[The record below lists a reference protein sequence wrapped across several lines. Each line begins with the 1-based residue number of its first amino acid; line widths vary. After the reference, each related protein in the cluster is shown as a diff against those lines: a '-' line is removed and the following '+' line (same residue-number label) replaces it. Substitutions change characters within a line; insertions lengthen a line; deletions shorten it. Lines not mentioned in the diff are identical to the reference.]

1 MTSQIEDKPLRARV
15 KLFGNIVGSILR
27 DQAGERVFAAVEML
41 RKGYVSL
48 RKKDSPAKRRRLAH
62 FIAGLDADTVIHV
75 VRAFATYFS
84 LVNIAEEA
92 YQHRL
97 RRKQVRLSGPL
108 WRGSFDEALREF
120 QAAQIT
126 HEQLQTLLDALRYTP
141 VMTAHPTE
149 AKRRT
154 VMEALRRIFVTSE
167 QLSDTQLGR
176 RRRDELKEELYREV
190 KILYRTDE
198 VRHTRPNVRDEIKNG
213 LFHFRTSLFRAVPRL
228 YRNLEQTV
236 ERIYGENPRSGQ
248 PIRVPSVLRFGS
260 WIGGD
265 RDGNPFVKPETT
277 AMAVRLQHREVLR
290 EYIHRVMALSHVLTH
305 SSRLCQPSVSF
316 LASLKRDEETHPE
329 TFADY
334 PNRFRHEP
342 YRRKLYIMRH
352 RLECNLAA
360 VTARMEICEP
370 VGCKSAYRAV
380 DELIDDLLLI
390 SDSLVSHGDQ
400 DLARGELHDLIRL
413 VETFGFHLMH
423 LDVRQEST
431 RHTEAI
437 AEVLHALYDTDYQA
451 LSEEQRC
458 RLLGELV
465 GAEPPHL
472 DKSTLTE
479 PTRETLEVFETMAAM
494 REEISAESFGSYVIS
509 MTHAASHVLE
519 VMLLAWLAKLAGR
532 NAQGWFCEISI
543 APLFETIED
552 LAHIE
557 PVMATLLNVP
567 EYAAL
572 LKAAGNRQEVM
583 LGYSDSCKDGGIL
596 ASAWN
601 LYRAQQRITGLTSER
616 GIACR
621 LFHGRG
627 GTVGRGGGP
636 THDAILSQ
644 PPGTVQ
650 GQIKFTEQG
659 EVLSYKYGNEETA
672 VYELTMGLSGLMK
685 ASRGLIEPAPTDRPE
700 HMTIMN
706 ELAEYGERAYRG
718 LTDNTP
724 GFLDYFYEVT
734 PVNEIGLLNI
744 GSRPSHR
751 KKTDRS
757 KTSVRAIAWV
767 FGWAQ
772 SRHTLP
778 AWYGIGAALETWCAN
793 HPERVAELEQMYREW
808 PFFRSMLSNTQMA
821 LAKANMDIARD
832 YLSLSSDRQR
842 AETIYQTIRREY
854 QRTVE
859 LILSTA
865 HAGALLD
872 ENPTLALSMSRRDP
886 YLDPLNH
893 IQLTLL
899 HRFRDE
905 KLSDEQRNQWLEPL
919 LRSINA
925 VAAGMRN
932 TG

>member
-1 MTSQIEDKPLRARV
+1 MTPQIEDKPLRTRV

-48 RKKDSPAKRRRLAH
+48 RKHDNPAKRRRLAK

-92 YQHRL
+92 FQHRL

-108 WRGSFDEALREF
+108 WRGSFDEALRDL
-120 QAAQIT
+120 QAANIT
-126 HEQLQTLLDALRYTP
+126 HGQLQTLLDALCYMP

-154 VMEALRRIFVTSE
+154 VTEALRRIFVTSE
-167 QLSDTQLGR
+167 KLNDTQLGR
-176 RRRDELKEELYREV
+176 RRRAELTEELYREV

-213 LFHFRTSLFRAVPRL
+213 LFHFRTSLFQAVPRM

-236 ERIYGENPRSGQ
+236 ERIYGEDPHTGNPV
-248 PIRVPSVLRFGS
+248 RVPSVLRFGS

-290 EYIHRVMALSHVLTH
+290 EYIQRVMGLSHILTH

-316 LASLKRDEETHPE
+316 LASLRRDEETHAE
-329 TFADY
+329 VFADY
-334 PNRFRHEP
+334 PDRFRHEP

-360 VTARMEICEP
+360 VTARMETCEP
-370 VGCKSAYRAV
+370 VGCKSAYRSV
-380 DELIDDLLLI
+380 DEFLDDLLLI
-390 SDSLVSHGDQ
+390 SDSLESHGDR
-400 DLARGELHDLIRL
+400 DIADGEVHDLIRL

-431 RHTEAI
+431 RHTEAVT
-437 AEVLHALYDTDYQA
+437 ELLHRLFDTDYGS
-451 LSEEQRC
+451 LTEEQRC

-465 GAEPPHL
+465 GAQRP
-472 DKSTLTE
+472 TLNKE
-479 PTRETLEVFETMAAM
+479 GLSELTRETVEVFETMASM
-494 REEISAESFGSYVIS
+494 REEISRESFGSYVIS

-519 VMLLAWLAKLAGR
+519 VMFLAWLAQLAGR

-557 PVMATLLNVP
+557 PVMATLLDVP

-601 LYRAQQRITGLTSER
+601 LYRAQQRITALTNER
-616 GIACR
+616 GISSR

-685 ASRGLIEPAPTDRPE
+685 ASRGLIEPAQADRAE
-700 HMTIMN
+700 HIAIMD
-706 ELAEYGERAYRG
+706 ELADYGERAYRG

-734 PVNEIGLLNI
+734 PVTEIGLLNI

-757 KTSVRAIAWV
+757 KGSVRAIAWV

-778 AWYGIGAALETWCAN
+778 AWYGIGAALETWSAN
-793 HPERVAELEQMYREW
+793 HPDRVAELEQMYQQW

-821 LAKANMDIARD
+821 LAKANMAIAHD
-832 YLSLSSDRQR
+832 YLSLSADRQR
-842 AETIYQTIRREY
+842 AETIYQTIRHEY
-854 QRTVE
+854 QRTVD
-859 LILSTA
+859 LVLRTA
-865 HAGALLD
+865 HASALLE

-899 HRFRDE
+899 HRFRDSQ
-905 KLSDEQRNQWLEPL
+905 LSEEQREGWLQPL